1 MKHYRLFQAWQ
12 NQDKAYTD
20 FITRIIHDV
29 VEMEAKEG
37 IDIEVI
43 RYPAQD
49 ESGSP
54 DVVDMVWEQI
64 ADSDIFVAANY
75 SSCMQAYLLYQYGQF
90 RDESKDTA
98 ISDGTFRYIC
108 NTQYLYAHRL

>member
-29 VEMEAKEG
+29 VEMETKEG

-43 RYPAQD
+43 
-49 ESGSP
+49 
-54 DVVDMVWEQI
+54 
-64 ADSDIFVAANY
+64 
-75 SSCMQAYLLYQYGQF
+75 
-90 RDESKDTA
+90 
-98 ISDGTFRYIC
+98 
-108 NTQYLYAHRL
+108 

>member
-29 VEMEAKEG
+29 VEMETKEG

-49 ESGSP
+49 ESALR
-54 DVVDMVWEQI
+54 M
-64 ADSDIFVAANY
+64 
-75 SSCMQAYLLYQYGQF
+75 
-90 RDESKDTA
+90 
-98 ISDGTFRYIC
+98 
-108 NTQYLYAHRL
+108 